1 MADNPGG
8 PARTRDLPA
17 QIRGRPAR
25 VAQVNDIAAVASA
38 LARAMDRLG
47 ADSTVIEPR
56 RVGVS
61 WRYPWKAASL
71 PFRAAGIVGAGMA
84 VRRGHFDVVHV
95 HFARLGMI
103 GPLGGRPYTL
113 HIHGTDIRGVRPD
126 SFWGRETAPFVRR
139 ARLVYYSTPDLRE
152 WVERF
157 RQDAIL
163 LPNPIETDRF
173 VPDTPERRA
182 PAKRDLLVGVRLTE
196 VKGLATILEI
206 LWRLMAARPATTVT
220 IIDQGDG
227 VAAAAAAVGAGG
239 AVVPRQSRTDLAGLM
254 AGHRLA
260 LGQFKLGIISNY
272 ELEALACG
280 TPVVTRF
287 DYPETYADAPPI
299 AATADADT
307 AAAAIVRLLD
317 DEPARLG
324 LADRGPAWVEANHS
338 ALTVA
343 RRVLADYRRTGQLAE

>member
-8 PARTRDLPA
+8 PAWT
-17 QIRGRPAR
+17 RGRPAR
-25 VAQVNDIAAVASA
+25 IAQVNDIAAVAST

-47 ADSTVIEPR
+47 ADSAVIEPKR
-56 RVGVS
+56 AGVL

-103 GPLGGRPYTL
+103 GPLSGRPYTL

-126 SFWGRETAPFVRR
+126 SLWGRETAPFVRR

-152 WVERF
+152 WVEGF
-157 RQDAIL
+157 RRDAIL

-173 VPDTPERRA
+173 VPDAPERRA
-182 PAKRDLLVGVRLTE
+182 AGETRDLLVGVRLTE

-206 LWRLMAARPATTVT
+206 LHRLIAARPATTVT

-227 VAAAAAAVGAGG
+227 VAAAAAAAGAGAG
-239 AVVPRQSRTDLAGLM
+239 CTVVPRQSRTDLAALL

-299 AATADADT
+299 AAAADAAT
-307 AAAAIVRLLD
+307 AAEAIVRLLD
-317 DEPARLG
+317 DEPARLA
-324 LADRGPAWVEANHS
+324 LVARGPAWVEANHS

-343 RRVLADYRRTGQLAE
+343 RRVLEDYRRTGQLAE